1 MDTTASTKKQSEKKF
16 DNENAKA
23 QELILDAVKQSQ
35 EATLQFVQTWSEG
48 VTKLTSNLPELPK
61 LPEFTA
67 LPKPDEVSEQFFG
80 FAQKLMTAQ
89 QEFVK
94 KLIAVLPSQDV
105 TAK

>member
-1 MDTTASTKKQSEKKF
+1 METTTTKKQTEKKF

-23 QELILDAVKQSQ
+23 QELILDAIKQSQ

-48 VTKLTSNLPELPK
+48 VTKFTSNLPELPK
-61 LPEFTA
+61 LPEIAA
-67 LPKPDEVSEQFFG
+67 LPKPDELSEQFFG
-80 FAQKLMTAQ
+80 FAQKIITTQ

-94 KLIAVLPSQDV
+94 KLIAVLPTQDV

>member
-1 MDTTASTKKQSEKKF
+1 
-16 DNENAKA
+16 
-23 QELILDAVKQSQ
+23 LDAVKQSQ

-67 LPKPDEVSEQFFG
+67 LPKADEVSEQFFG

>member
-1 MDTTASTKKQSEKKF
+1 MDTTANTKKQSEKKF
-16 DNENAKA
+16 DTGSAKA
-23 QELILDAVKQSQ
+23 QEQVLDAIKQSQ
-35 EATLQFVQTWSEG
+35 EATLQFVQAWSEG
-48 VTKLTSNLPELPK
+48 VTKLTSSLPELPK
-61 LPEFTA
+61 LPEVTA
-67 LPKPDEVSEQFFG
+67 LPKPDELSDQFFG

>member
-1 MDTTASTKKQSEKKF
+1 
-16 DNENAKA
+16 
-23 QELILDAVKQSQ
+23 
-35 EATLQFVQTWSEG
+35 
-48 VTKLTSNLPELPK
+48 LPK

-67 LPKPDEVSEQFFG
+67 LPKADEVSEQFFG

>member
-1 MDTTASTKKQSEKKF
+1 MDTTTTKKQSDKKF
-16 DNENAKA
+16 DSENAKA

-61 LPEFTA
+61 LPEIAA
-67 LPKPDEVSEQFFG
+67 LPKADELSEQFFG

-105 TAK
+105 TTK

>member
-1 MDTTASTKKQSEKKF
+1 
-16 DNENAKA
+16 
-23 QELILDAVKQSQ
+23 
-35 EATLQFVQTWSEG
+35 
-48 VTKLTSNLPELPK
+48 
-61 LPEFTA
+61 
-67 LPKPDEVSEQFFG
+67 VSEQFFG

>member
-1 MDTTASTKKQSEKKF
+1 MDTASTKKQSEKKF

-61 LPEFTA
+61 LPEFAA
-67 LPKPDEVSEQFFG
+67 LPKADEVSEQFFG